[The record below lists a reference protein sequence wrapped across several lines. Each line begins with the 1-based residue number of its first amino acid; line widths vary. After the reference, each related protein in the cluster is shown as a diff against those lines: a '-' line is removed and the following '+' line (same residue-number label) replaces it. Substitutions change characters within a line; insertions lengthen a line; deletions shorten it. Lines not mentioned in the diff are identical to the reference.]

1 MSSFL
6 YSLFLMLPS
15 RVIPK
20 ECRVHMGRD
29 LVLEFPPF
37 LENIRSMDR
46 VLKTLEHAPSW
57 SIEGK
62 LTHIKPLPKVNQTD
76 RNNRH
81 SLSHR

>member
-1 MSSFL
+1 VVCLPSFIRSSQPCHRV
-6 YSLFLMLPS
+6 SS
-15 RVIPK
+15 RVIAK

-29 LVLEFPPF
+29 LMLEFPSF

-62 LTHIKPLPKVNQTD
+62 LTHIKPFTKSEPY
-76 RNNRH
+76 
-81 SLSHR
+81 